1 MLRDGD
7 QPLLGCRVLVVED
20 EYFLA
25 DDLRSELE
33 AIVANVIGPVG
44 DLGDA
49 RACVERDG
57 FDVAVIDINLRGEAA
72 YALADKLARQRIP
85 FLFTTGY
92 GAEVIPP
99 RFENIIRW
107 EKPYDVR
114 RIAEDIGR
122 LYTLAR
128 DSILR
133 TVRPGKPS
141 SFSTLG

>member
-33 AIVANVIGPVG
+33 AIGANVIGPVG

-85 FLFTTGY
+85 FLFTAAYWT
-92 GAEVIPP
+92 E
-99 RFENIIRW
+99 R
-107 EKPYDVR
+107 VR
-114 RIAEDIGR
+114 LTQHWSDR
-122 LYTLAR
+122 LDSLR
-128 DSILR
+128 DEASAVSLR
-133 TVRPGKPS
+133 RS
-141 SFSTLG
+141 AA

>member
-33 AIVANVIGPVG
+33 AIGANVIGPVG

-107 EKPYDVR
+107 EKLTTC
-114 RIAEDIGR
+114 G
-122 LYTLAR
+122 
-128 DSILR
+128 
-133 TVRPGKPS
+133 G
-141 SFSTLG
+141 